1 MATRKSFIC
10 FLLIVFLFQ
19 ECQIGNHREY
29 GDISIMLKNSSDY
42 CLSCFVADGINSGFS
57 YPDTL
62 LPLEL
67 NKYCLKENIKDSS
80 FIWGMRGGIKQ
91 LLSQT
96 NQGVLSIYVF
106 NQSTIDNVDW
116 QDIVECNLYL
126 VRYDLTEDNL
136 CSLRDFL
143 HEGNIAMRDFLEQE
157 GIPVKFYDAI
167 SSEGKSA
174 VHVFPVSDPAWQE

>member
-143 HEGNIAMRDFLEQE
+143 HEGN
-157 GIPVKFYDAI
+157 PVIIYPPNESMKD
-167 SSEGKSA
+167 
-174 VHVFPVSDPAWQE
+174 VHMWPRFEMFDN